1 MRFGRAFRWHVSHP
15 GFIPLSSEGEG
26 MQTVHHDGRET
37 AYRRTDFGNEAPPVL
52 FVHGSGGTHEIWAE
66 QYGRR
71 GNDYPA
77 VALDLGG
84 HGASDDVE
92 TEPGI
97 ETLDAYAEDVRA
109 VARDTGARVFVG
121 NSLGGAVILH
131 LLLTDGV
138 DPVGVVLAGTG
149 AKLSVHE
156 GLREWLAEDFDRAVE
171 FLHGEDFLFHDPG
184 EETVAASKTA
194 MREVGR
200 AVTERDFLSCHAFD
214 VRDRLDELDTPA
226 LAVVGEHDSLTP
238 PAFHEY
244 LAEHIPDAGV
254 VTITDAAH
262 LAMLEQPDAFN
273 GALDIFLNRL

>member
-1 MRFGRAFRWHVSHP
+1 MRFVRVHGWHEPHP
-15 GFIPLSSEGEG
+15 GFISLSPEGGG

-71 GNDYPA
+71 ENDYPA
-77 VALDLGG
+77 VALDLSG
-84 HGASDDVE
+84 HGESDDVD
-92 TEPGI
+92 TDPGI

-109 VARDTGARVFVG
+109 VARDTGAQVLVG
-121 NSLGGAVILH
+121 NSLGGAVLLH
-131 LLLTDGV
+131 LLLTDGF

-149 AKLSVHE
+149 AKLSVHDD
-156 GLREWLAEDFDRAVE
+156 LREWLAEDFERAVD
-171 FLHGEDFLFHDPG
+171 FLHGENFLFHDPD
-184 EETVAASKTA
+184 EETVRESTEA
-194 MREVGR
+194 MHEVGR
-200 AVTERDFLSCHAFD
+200 AVTERDFLSCHSFD
-214 VRDRLDELDTPA
+214 VRDRLDELETPA

-238 PAFHEY
+238 PEFHEF
-244 LAEHIPDAGV
+244 LAEQIPDAGV

-273 GALDIFLNRL
+273 GALDIFLNRF